1 MRRLAFCLLSLS
13 ALPFAVAADA
23 SLQGVWQGTL
33 GGADIVACFNQPG
46 SGSDSSGSY
55 YYTRYKS
62 PIMLSKAEG
71 KTAWK
76 ETGPDNQV
84 TGNWS
89 LNPPQGGKIAGSWT
103 HPKTGKSLPVA
114 LALFERAGGL
124 DHPACATDAYN
135 TALEAFPPL
144 KTSKTKTFEGHQ
156 YRTLGVAD
164 TVTVELLAPGGGVAK
179 INAQLRGVLAKNTK
193 DLEDYFD
200 TRRQHL
206 GQNGWAAEAEVDAE
220 PTYWSARWVTVK
232 FYRWAAG
239 YGASGISMNYRTWDL
254 TTGQETDPWT
264 WFGTRATKGDGA
276 ADDKSELPP
285 RLRQALFKDAVA
297 DPECK
302 GDYPGKGRYH
312 VSLKREGVSFWED
325 ARGSGCEQEF
335 LLPYNKV
342 GPFLTPQGRA
352 ALGDLLP
359 KS

>member
-1 MRRLAFCLLSLS
+1 MRRLAFLLLSLP
-13 ALPFAVAADA
+13 AMPLAMAADA

-55 YYTRYKS
+55 YYTRYKA
-62 PIMLSKAEG
+62 PIMLSKAQG

-76 ETGPDNQV
+76 ETDAANQV

-89 LNPPQGGKIAGSWT
+89 LNPPQGGNITGSWT

-114 LALFERAGGL
+114 LKLLAAAGDL
-124 DHPACATDAYN
+124 DHPTCASDAYN
-135 TALEAFPPL
+135 AALENVPAL
-144 KTSKTKTFEGHQ
+144 KTSKPKTFEGRQ
-156 YRTLGVAD
+156 YRNLGVAD
-164 TVTVELLAPGGGVAK
+164 AITVELIASGEGVAK
-179 INAQLRGVLAKNTK
+179 INARLREVLPKNK
-193 DLEDYFD
+193 AALADYFE

-220 PTYWSARWVTVK
+220 PTYWSSRWVTVK

-254 TTGQETDPWT
+254 KTGQEADVWT
-264 WFGTRATKGDGA
+264 WFGTRASKGDGA

-285 RLRQALFKDAVA
+285 RLRQALFKDAST

-312 VSLKREGVSFWED
+312 LSLKREGVSFWED

-342 GPFLTPQGRA
+342 TPFLTPQGRA

-359 KS
+359 AH